1 MNGKAVGLVLL
12 LSTVLGLF
20 PTLAFKSIKAGIQR
34 SKIYVDPKDNEFL
47 TRTTPVGSNF
57 TVSVKSADWTSPGVY
72 SYQLTLL
79 YNNTLIEAVA
89 TEFPKNHWLE
99 PSTPIIYRFLIEGP
113 PNPDIRQDQGLV
125 DAAFTLLGEE
135 FGRTGGGTLFTV
147 AFKIMQIPPKGEN
160 LSCTLEL
167 ENVIMVDPDA
177 EAFPSDQYDIV
188 KGNYLISAAD
198 PTIKED
204 LNQDGTVNILD
215 MAVVALAFHSHPS
228 DARWNPKA
236 DLNGDGEVNII
247 DVALIARA
255 WTW

>member
-20 PTLAFKSIKAGIQR
+20 PTLAFKGIKAGIQR
-34 SKIYVDPKDNEFL
+34 PKIYVDPKDNEFL

-89 TEFPKNHWLE
+89 AEFPKNHWLE
-99 PSTPIIYRFLIEGP
+99 PSTPIIYFDGP
-113 PNPDIRQDQGLV
+113 THPDIHQDQGLV

-135 FGRTGGGTLFTV
+135 SGRTGGGTIFTV
-147 AFKIMQIPPKGEN
+147 TFKIMQTPPKDEN
-160 LSCTLEL
+160 LFCTLEL

-188 KGNYLISAAD
+188 NGNYLISAAD
-198 PTIKED
+198 PPIKED

-236 DLNGDGEVNII
+236 DLNEDGEVNII